1 MDDQILIKTDGM
13 PTYNFANV
21 IDDHL
26 MGITHVMRGMEYL
39 SSTPKYNLLYE
50 AFGWEIP
57 QYIHMPPVMRD
68 SQHKLSKRDGD
79 AYFSDYVDKGY
90 LVEAIVNYLALV
102 GWNPGDDREFF
113 TLDELVEAFD
123 IHRINKAPGIFD
135 VKKLTWFNA
144 EYIRRLTSE
153 KYLEMVTPWFD
164 KVFGDSSKMDYK
176 RLAELMQGRTEVFNL
191 VPDMVRFLAQLPD
204 YDSESSALVK
214 MYLRGDFGKDPG
226 DVNAYAASAF
236 YAVDR
241 FANYK
246 MKWKSFYDNG
256 DIIISDRYATS
267 NAYHQATKIE
277 KSERAEFFKWL
288 EDFEYGLIGVPK
300 PDAVI
305 YLDMPIEISQKM
317 MSERYHGDETKKDIH
332 ESNLDYLYKCRDAAL
347 DAAEKMGWYVV
358 KCNDGDSPRSI
369 ESIGDEIYSIIS
381 TEVL

>member
-1 MDDQILIKTDGM
+1 MKGKLIVIEGLDGSGKSTQI
-13 PTYNFANV
+13 
-21 IDDHL
+21 
-26 MGITHVMRGMEYL
+26 EYL
-39 SSTPKYNLLYE
+39 KS
-50 AFGWEIP
+50 
-57 QYIHMPPVMRD
+57 
-68 SQHKLSKRDGD
+68 KLNGKN
-79 AYFSDYVDKGY
+79 VHQIK
-90 LVEAIVNYLALV
+90 
-102 GWNPGDDREFF
+102 
-113 TLDELVEAFD
+113 
-123 IHRINKAPGIFD
+123 
-135 VKKLTWFNA
+135 
-144 EYIRRLTSE
+144 
-153 KYLEMVTPWFD
+153 
-164 KVFGDSSKMDYK
+164 
-176 RLAELMQGRTEVFNL
+176 
-191 VPDMVRFLAQLPD
+191 LPD

-246 MKWKSFYDNG
+246 MKWKSFYDSG
-256 DIIISDRYATS
+256 DIIISDRYTTS
-267 NAYHQATKIE
+267 NAYHQATKID
-277 KSERAEFFKWL
+277 KRERADFFKWL

-358 KCNDGDSPRSI
+358 KCSDGDRPRSI
-369 ESIGDEIYSIIS
+369 ESIGDEIFSIIS

>member
-1 MDDQILIKTDGM
+1 MKGKLIVIEGLDGSGKSTQIECLKNKLNGKNVHQIK
-13 PTYNFANV
+13 
-21 IDDHL
+21 
-26 MGITHVMRGMEYL
+26 
-39 SSTPKYNLLYE
+39 
-50 AFGWEIP
+50 
-57 QYIHMPPVMRD
+57 
-68 SQHKLSKRDGD
+68 
-79 AYFSDYVDKGY
+79 
-90 LVEAIVNYLALV
+90 
-102 GWNPGDDREFF
+102 
-113 TLDELVEAFD
+113 
-123 IHRINKAPGIFD
+123 
-135 VKKLTWFNA
+135 
-144 EYIRRLTSE
+144 
-153 KYLEMVTPWFD
+153 
-164 KVFGDSSKMDYK
+164 
-176 RLAELMQGRTEVFNL
+176 
-191 VPDMVRFLAQLPD
+191 LPD

-246 MKWKSFYDNG
+246 MKWKFFYDNG
-256 DIIISDRYATS
+256 DIIISDRYTTS

>member
-1 MDDQILIKTDGM
+1 MKGKLIVIEGLDGSGKSTQIECLKNKLNGK
-13 PTYNFANV
+13 NV
-21 IDDHL
+21 
-26 MGITHVMRGMEYL
+26 
-39 SSTPKYNLLYE
+39 
-50 AFGWEIP
+50 
-57 QYIHMPPVMRD
+57 
-68 SQHKLSKRDGD
+68 
-79 AYFSDYVDKGY
+79 
-90 LVEAIVNYLALV
+90 
-102 GWNPGDDREFF
+102 
-113 TLDELVEAFD
+113 
-123 IHRINKAPGIFD
+123 HRIK
-135 VKKLTWFNA
+135 
-144 EYIRRLTSE
+144 
-153 KYLEMVTPWFD
+153 
-164 KVFGDSSKMDYK
+164 
-176 RLAELMQGRTEVFNL
+176 
-191 VPDMVRFLAQLPD
+191 LPD

-256 DIIISDRYATS
+256 DIIISDRYTTS

-358 KCNDGDSPRSI
+358 KCSDGDRPRSI

>member
-1 MDDQILIKTDGM
+1 MKGKLIVIEGLDGSGKSTQI
-13 PTYNFANV
+13 
-21 IDDHL
+21 
-26 MGITHVMRGMEYL
+26 EYL
-39 SSTPKYNLLYE
+39 KS
-50 AFGWEIP
+50 
-57 QYIHMPPVMRD
+57 
-68 SQHKLSKRDGD
+68 KLNGKN
-79 AYFSDYVDKGY
+79 VHQIK
-90 LVEAIVNYLALV
+90 
-102 GWNPGDDREFF
+102 
-113 TLDELVEAFD
+113 
-123 IHRINKAPGIFD
+123 
-135 VKKLTWFNA
+135 
-144 EYIRRLTSE
+144 
-153 KYLEMVTPWFD
+153 
-164 KVFGDSSKMDYK
+164 
-176 RLAELMQGRTEVFNL
+176 
-191 VPDMVRFLAQLPD
+191 LPD

-246 MKWKSFYDNG
+246 MKWKSFYDSG
-256 DIIISDRYATS
+256 DIIISDRYTTS
-267 NAYHQATKIE
+267 NAYHQATKID
-277 KSERAEFFKWL
+277 KGERTDFFKWL

-358 KCNDGDSPRSI
+358 KCSDGDRPRSI
-369 ESIGDEIYSIIS
+369 ESIGDEIFSIIS